1 MLHGL
6 HGVSGK
12 SPKDEA
18 EFCQVPPVVAVLVK
32 QLLLPL
38 LEQLD
43 GLLALPLQ
51 VLDEDFEVLVRVQQ
65 VQLVLQMRL
74 QPVVLSQLHCAV
86 LQQIRCITQQYWD
99 PYCRATFV

>member
-6 HGVSGK
+6 HGLSGK

-65 VQLVLQMRL
+65 VQLVLQIWYL
-74 QPVVLSQLHCAV
+74 YKYQLLSANMGSKPDRNKFALYRV
-86 LQQIRCITQQYWD
+86 KFGKIYT
-99 PYCRATFV
+99 

>member
-6 HGVSGK
+6 HCVSGK

-51 VLDEDFEVLVRVQQ
+51 VLDEDLEVLVRVQQ
-65 VQLVLQMRL
+65 VQLVLQ
-74 QPVVLSQLHCAV
+74 
-86 LQQIRCITQQYWD
+86 I
-99 PYCRATFV
+99 